1 MKTKLLSIVIIT
13 MFFGFSALAQVL
25 YSEDFEALNVG
36 EGIAQ
41 QVPTWWTTWDDSPG
55 TATDPLVS
63 NAYANEGSNSLIIG
77 AGNDVVMTV
86 GSLTENRYKMDFYMY
101 VPTDRAAFYS
111 PMQEFDPEGSV
122 FYNGMQVFFINGNGT
137 VDGGGEEGAAT
148 FNFDHDTWLHIVQYF
163 DLDADVTD
171 LFINDELIFT
181 GQWSLGISHTLNM
194 LQGFDMYAWDN
205 DGTPEFYLDDIV
217 FEQVESANPP
227 TNLSL
232 EIQNV
237 NDVLVSWDAPA
248 EGTPESYIITRNGE
262 YLTSVEGSTTYLD
275 ENLYPSTYEYQVK
288 AYYGEDLGYSTSTG
302 VESIEVVGGNPR
314 QLVLLEIFTGTECTG
329 AQTVATAVTLLGSLN
344 LDVAIINYQ
353 SGAYEIPDYYARSEF
368 YTPLFDEDNS
378 EDLMCPTSIVNGM
391 DGVEGLIGTLIQQRN
406 YYRDMIVEYLALPS
420 VYTIDAEVSY
430 GGSNTFYIDVDVEET
445 MAYYGEDEMRLF
457 VALTESN
464 ITESWQ
470 GQTEL
475 DFVLRDMADEDGTLL
490 DFSTE
495 STQSESYQI
504 MLTSEFDMQNCNI
517 LVFVQNMANGYIMEV
532 SNTPLGDFVSTESLS
547 QMQISVYPNPAKD
560 NVRIACGSV
569 IHNVLVYSVTG
580 EQIMLVQPNSNV
592 SEISTEALAGGVY
605 ILQIET
611 DLGIEIKRLII
622 E

>member
-1 MKTKLLSIVIIT
+1 MKTKLLSIVIVT
-13 MFFGFSALAQVL
+13 FFFGFSTLAQVL

-63 NAYANEGSNSLIIG
+63 SAYANGGSNSLIIG

-86 GSLTENRYKMDFYMY
+86 GSLTENRYKMDFYIY
-101 VPTDRAAFYS
+101 IPTDRAAFYS
-111 PMQEFDPEGSV
+111 PMHDFDPDGSV
-122 FYNGMQVFFINGNGT
+122 YNNGMEVFFINGNAYMNI
-137 VDGGGEEGAAT
+137 GGEQDVAE
-148 FNFDHDTWLHIVQYF
+148 FDFDHDTWIHIVQYF
-163 DLDADVTD
+163 DLDNGTFDFIVNDQIIYSGNWSGGNSPNVT
-171 LFINDELIFT
+171 I
-181 GQWSLGISHTLNM
+181 
-194 LQGFDMYAWDN
+194 LQGFDMYGWDN

-232 EIQNV
+232 EVQNV

-248 EGTPESYIITRNGE
+248 EGTPESYIVTRNGE
-262 YLTSVEGSTTYLD
+262 YLTTVEGSTTYLD
-275 ENLYPSTYEYQVK
+275 ESLYPSTYEYQVK
-288 AYYGEDLGYSTSTG
+288 AYYGEDLGYSTSTE

-353 SGAYEIPDYYARSEF
+353 SGTYEVPAYYARSEF
-368 YTPLFDEDNS
+368 YTPLFDEDES
-378 EDLMCPTSIVNGM
+378 EDLLCPTSIVNGM

-406 YYRDMIVEYLALPS
+406 YYRDMIEEYLALPS
-420 VYTIDAEVSY
+420 VYTITEEVSY

-464 ITESWQ
+464 ISESWQ

-475 DFVLRDMADEDGTLL
+475 DYVLRDMADADGTLL

-504 MLTSEFDMQNCNI
+504 MLTNEFDMQNCNI

-532 SNTPLGDFVSTESLS
+532 SNTPLADFVSSESLS
-547 QMQISVYPNPAKD
+547 QMQISVYPNPAKN

-569 IHNVLVYSVTG
+569 IQNVHVYNVTG
-580 EQIMLVQPNSNV
+580 EQIMFVQPNSNLA
-592 SEISTEALAGGVY
+592 EISTEALAGGVY
-605 ILQIET
+605 IIQIET
-611 DLGIEIKRLII
+611 DLGVEIKRLII